1 LQCSSTVKLI
11 AAWALLKET
20 FAAWSE
26 DKVPRLG
33 AALAYYTTFSLA
45 PLLLIVVGVAALV
58 FGEEAAQGRIVEQ
71 ISGLVGEKG
80 AEAIQAML
88 QSASEETSSGV
99 VAAIVGVVALLFG
112 ASGVFGELQDA
123 LNTIWGV
130 KPKPGRAI
138 LGAIK
143 DRFFSFAMVL
153 AIAFLLLVS
162 LVVTAAL
169 AAVGKFGSGLI
180 PEAFLQALNLAVS
193 LGVVTLLFAMIF
205 KILPDVRIAWRDV
218 WIGAFATAVLFTVG
232 KSLIGLYLGKSA
244 VGSAF
249 GAAGSLVI
257 VLVWIYYSAQILF
270 LGAEI
275 TQVHARH
282 YGTGVVPAADAV
294 LVTAEARREQG
305 LTPAP
310 KAAAVNGGAWLPP
323 AAAPAPATALAPV
336 ALAAGAVVAVLGF
349 AAGRRSLRELARQA
363 PEAMKTAATVTG
375 AAVAVD
381 RYLAE
386 RKRAA

>member
-1 LQCSSTVKLI
+1 MKLI